1 MSLLVQYTLKSADD
15 HDALATAMDSL
26 VAGLK
31 SEAIDGLS
39 YQCFATDD
47 PTKFLG
53 VLQFADEAG
62 FKAFQASAAFANYR
76 ETVTPILAGPPST
89 EKLEPIADT
98 RG

>member
-1 MSLLVQYTLKSADD
+1 MSLLVHYTLKSADD
-15 HDALATAMDSL
+15 HTALSTAMEAL

-31 SEAIDGLS
+31 SEAIDGLA

-62 FKAFQASAAFANYR
+62 FKAFQASAAFATYR

-89 EKLEPIADT
+89 EKLQPIADT